1 MRRACG
7 ARHSGEQFNNAMHIC
22 LRFPDCASREF
33 DMKLVER
40 LLFGNYCLVYIREF
54 FFPVSL
60 LVVSSCCQELLPEP
74 RTKFAL
80 QMF

>member
-22 LRFPDCASREF
+22 LRFPDCTSREL
-33 DMKLVER
+33 DMRLMER

-60 LVVSSCCQELLPEP
+60 LVVSSLPGVLPEP